1 MQAGSGSSDRTAP
14 EPDHK
19 HGLGQFL
26 KELPVLIVV
35 ALGIAILVKTYVV
48 QAFFIPSESME
59 DTLQVNDRVLVS
71 KFAYRLGD
79 PQYSDLVVF
88 TSPLQRGAPEVQQGP
103 VGRFVDGI
111 AEGLGF
117 KSSEQ
122 DFIKRVIA
130 TEGQTVQI
138 KGGSL
143 YVDDEPLD
151 EPYLKDG
158 QGMGDFGPTDPV
170 PQDQIFVM
178 GDNRSNSEDSRK
190 FGPIPESSV
199 LGRAFV
205 RIWPLGR
212 IEWLGAN

>member
-1 MQAGSGSSDRTAP
+1 MQAGSGSDDVSAS
-14 EPDHK
+14 ESSHK
-19 HGLGQFL
+19 QSLGQFL

-79 PQYSDLVVF
+79 PEYADLVVF
-88 TSPLQRGAPEVQQGP
+88 VSPLERRAPEAQQGP

-111 AEGLGF
+111 AEGIGF

-138 KGGSL
+138 KDESL
-143 YVDDEPLD
+143 YVDGEQLD

-158 QGMGDFGPTDPV
+158 QGMSDFGPTDPV
-170 PQDQIFVM
+170 PQDQVFVM
-178 GDNRSNSEDSRK
+178 GDNRSNSEDSRE
-190 FGPIPESSV
+190 FGPIPESSI

>member
-1 MQAGSGSSDRTAP
+1 MQAGTGSSNGTASDSSP
-14 EPDHK
+14 K
-19 HGLGQFL
+19 QSLGQFL

-59 DTLQVNDRVLVS
+59 DTLQVDDRVLVS
-71 KFAYRLGD
+71 KFTYRLRE
-79 PQYSDLVVF
+79 PQRSDLVVF
-88 TSPLQRGAPEVQQGP
+88 TSPLQRQVPEPQQGP
-103 VGRFVDGI
+103 VGRFMDGI

-130 TEGQTVQI
+130 AEGQIVEIRDGT
-138 KGGSL
+138 L
-143 YVDDEPLD
+143 YVDEQRIP
-151 EPYLKDG
+151 EPYLKDDT
-158 QGMGDFGPTDPV
+158 GMRDFGPTTV
-170 PQDQIFVM
+170 PEDQVFVM
-178 GDNRSNSEDSRK
+178 GDNRSNSEDSRE
-190 FGPIPESSV
+190 FGPIRESTI

-212 IEWLGAN
+212 FEWLGAN